1 MRNTADAGRGAPV
14 HGGGR
19 RPGSSRRTVRR
30 PGSGRGLYDR
40 GGNRRRVSRTCTLA
54 TPCTV
59 NGQELEIGI
68 IDLYG
73 LSRVPARQVR
83 ATLTFTEGDTI
94 AFGNREEPAFLTES
108 EERLARSPDI
118 ARARIRS
125 VCCDRGRAIVFVGI
139 EKRGA
144 ATMRFHAEPEG
155 DARLAADT
163 VRAGDE
169 GENALRLAILRGDA
183 GEDRSRGH
191 SLVDDPATRAIQE
204 RFVLYAA
211 RDLPELR
218 RVLRSSSDAAHR
230 ALAAQVL
237 GYAADK
243 PAVVDDLVNGMS
255 DPSAA
260 VRNNASRAL
269 GVFAEMLPGTGL
281 PVPRVPAQPFIE
293 LLDSPVWSDR
303 NKASGALAALST
315 GRDPELLARLREQA
329 LAPLIE
335 MARWK
340 SEGHALSAFF
350 ILGRIAGYS
359 DEAAYDLWQR
369 GDRDAVI
376 DAARS
381 RP

>member
-1 MRNTADAGRGAPV
+1 MRQPC
-14 HGGGR
+14 
-19 RPGSSRRTVRR
+19 
-30 PGSGRGLYDR
+30 L
-40 GGNRRRVSRTCTLA
+40 TCTLGA
-54 TPCTV
+54 PCVV

-68 IDLYG
+68 IDIYG
-73 LSRVPARQVR
+73 LNRVPARQVR
-83 ATLTFTEGDTI
+83 ETLTFAEGDTI
-94 AFGNREEPAFLTES
+94 AFGNDETAAFLTES
-108 EERLARSPDI
+108 EARLARFPEI
-118 ARARIRS
+118 VRARTML
-125 VCCDRGRAIVFVGI
+125 VCCDRGRAIVYVGI
-139 EKRGA
+139 EEPGA
-144 ATMRFHAEPEG
+144 ATMTFRAEPQG
-155 DARLAADT
+155 DARLATD
-163 VRAGDE
+163 VIQAGDE
-169 GENALRLAILRGDA
+169 ASNALRLAVLRGDA

-191 SLVDDPATRAIQE
+191 ALSDDPAARAIQE
-204 RFVLYAA
+204 RFVLYAT
-211 RDLPELR
+211 RDLRELR
-218 RVLRSSSDAAHR
+218 LVLRTSSDAAHR

-237 GYAADK
+237 GYAPDK
-243 PAVVDDLVNGMS
+243 PAVVEDLVHGMS
-255 DPSAA
+255 DPAA
-260 VRNNASRAL
+260 EVRNDAMRAL
-269 GVFAEMLPGTGL
+269 MVFADMLPGTGL